1 MQSKQL
7 LSIVFSLIMFTGVT
21 AGNAVFAQSDDVDI
35 SESVEIEITIDDVTK
50 EEHDDEY
57 DDDRDEEYDNRED
70 SKREYHDNKNEKYD
84 DLDDRLESFCK
95 MTEDEKKAL
104 FVEHPKFLEFE
115 DRLSNF
121 CSLET
126 EDKREDAIEAFIKE
140 HIPEI
145 RDHVDYELDDLLDR
159 FCAVTDEDKR
169 KLFLDFPRLAQF
181 SDRLVNYCEMSED
194 EQDAIEDLLEN
205 YKDEINSNIREHI
218 TEFKMNS
225 DKDMREYMDNY
236 CEMSDEDKK
245 LFLTKHDKVEDHAE
259 KMNQYCESNED
270 EKIAFIEANIEE
282 HKEHMKKMMKE
293 KHHSLD
299 YEKLCLLSE
308 SELATEITDL
318 EKLDK
323 ITSWCGMTPEEQE
336 DYMMKHHDNMSNKMH
351 DKISCEC
358 HKGEDGTMSCPMM
371 DRESDMQCS
380 MMDMKH
386 EKMKFSDKSE
396 RLKTMIMSKHD
407 ISDERH
413 EEIKMKYIE
422 KHGEL
427 TDDQKSN
434 LKTKFKEHMVSKGI
448 NMSEERRSEIQD
460 RVAEMKAFKA
470 ELREN
475 SSEITDEQKQQL
487 REEFIEKAK
496 NMQLAWISPRHQMN
510 AGIFADEIECREGF
524 SLVMKASNGVPMC
537 LKSDTALKMIDK
549 GIAVPAN

>member
-1 MQSKQL
+1 
-7 LSIVFSLIMFTGVT
+7 MFTGVT
-21 AGNAVFAQSDDVDI
+21 AGNSAFAQSDEVGI
-35 SESVEIEITIDDVTK
+35 SDSEEIEITVDDVTQDEHDNEK
-50 EEHDDEY
+50 EDDYDEKHDDEKHDDKEEKAKHDNLDNFEIDDLLKRFCDAT
-57 DDDRDEEYDNRED
+57 DDDRLKLFADYPRLEQF
-70 SKREYHDNKNEKYD
+70 K
-84 DLDDRLESFCK
+84 DRL
-95 MTEDEKKAL
+95 T
-104 FVEHPKFLEFE
+104 
-115 DRLSNF
+115 
-121 CSLET
+121 
-126 EDKREDAIEAFIKE
+126 
-140 HIPEI
+140 
-145 RDHVDYELDDLLDR
+145 
-159 FCAVTDEDKR
+159 
-169 KLFLDFPRLAQF
+169 
-181 SDRLVNYCEMSED
+181 NYCEMSET
-194 EQDAIEDLLEN
+194 EQDAVEDFLEN
-205 YKDEINSNIREHI
+205 YKDEINANIQEHI
-218 TEFKMNS
+218 AELKMNS
-225 DKDMREYMDNY
+225 DKDMREQLEKY
-236 CEMSDEDKK
+236 CQMSDEDKNT
-245 LFLTKHDKVEDHAE
+245 FLTEHDKAEDHSE
-259 KMNQYCESNED
+259 KMNQYCVSDED
-270 EKIAFIEANIEE
+270 ERIAFIESNREE
-282 HKEHMKKMMKE
+282 HKEHMKKMME
-293 KHHSLD
+293 DKHHSLD
-299 YEKLCLLSE
+299 YEKLCSLSE
-308 SELATEITDL
+308 SERASEITDL

-323 ITSWCGMTPEEQE
+323 INSWCVMTPEEQE
-336 DYMMKHHDNMSNKMH
+336 DYKMKHHDNMSNKMH
-351 DKISCEC
+351 DKMSCEC
-358 HKGEDGTMSCPMM
+358 HKDEDGTMSCPMM
-371 DRESDMQCS
+371 DGESDMQCS

-475 SSEITDEQKQQL
+475 SSEMTDEEKQQL

-510 AGIFADEIECREGF
+510 AGVTTDNIECREGF